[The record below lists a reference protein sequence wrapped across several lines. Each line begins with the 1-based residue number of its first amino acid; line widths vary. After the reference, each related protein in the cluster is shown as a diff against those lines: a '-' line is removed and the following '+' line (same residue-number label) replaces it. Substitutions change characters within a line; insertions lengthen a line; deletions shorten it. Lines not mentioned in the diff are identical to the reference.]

1 MVQDACSDHRHC
13 SDHHPLKVLGMPPFL
28 QEGDTIGIVATARKI
43 SFEEAAP
50 AIGMLVDEGFKV
62 RTGQR
67 MFGVS
72 NQFSGTDEERAADLQ
87 RMLDD
92 PEVKAI
98 FCARGGYGTVRIID
112 RLDFTE
118 FVKHPKWICGFSDVT
133 VLHSHIHRHFGMA
146 TLHSSMLF
154 NMRAIQPDHA
164 SFRTLVGALKGEFPS
179 LQVPST
185 ELNRLGTCEAE
196 VVGGNLSILYSLL
209 GSDSDI
215 ETDGKI
221 LFLEDLDEYLY
232 HLDRMMMNLSRNGK
246 LDRLAGLIVGG
257 MTDMNDNAV
266 AFGET
271 AEQIIARH
279 AAAFDYPVAF
289 GFPVGHLDE
298 NHALIFG
305 KKAALRISEGG
316 CELRYV

>member
-1 MVQDACSDHRHC
+1 MIA
-13 SDHHPLKVLGMPPFL
+13 PPFL
-28 QEGDTIGIVATARKI
+28 RPGDTIGIVATARKI
-43 SFEEAAP
+43 SFEEASP

-67 MFGVS
+67 MFGVC
-72 NQFSGTDEERAADLQ
+72 NQFSGTDEERAADMQ

-92 PEVKAI
+92 PEVRAI
-98 FCARGGYGTVRIID
+98 LCARGGYGTVRIID

-118 FVKHPKWICGFSDVT
+118 FRRHPKWICGFSDVT
-133 VLHSHIHRHFGMA
+133 VLHSHIHRHFGVA

-154 NMRAIQPDHA
+154 NLRTVDASHL
-164 SFRTLVGALKGEFPS
+164 SFRTLVDAMQGRGHGIEAPAFA
-179 LQVPST
+179 
-185 ELNRLGTCEAE
+185 LNRLGRCEAE
-196 VVGGNLSILYSLL
+196 VVGGNLSILHSLL

-215 ETDGKI
+215 DTNRKI

-232 HLDRMMMNLSRNGK
+232 HLDRMMMNLARNGK
-246 LDRLAGLIVGG
+246 LSRLAGLMVGG

-279 AAAFDYPVAF
+279 VSEFDFPVAF
-289 GFPVGHLDE
+289 QVPVGHLDE
-298 NHALIFG
+298 NHTLLLG
-305 KKAALRISEGG
+305 KKAALRVSEGG
-316 CELRYV
+316 SSLTHL

>member
-1 MVQDACSDHRHC
+1 MIS
-13 SDHHPLKVLGMPPFL
+13 PPFL
-28 QEGDTIGIVATARKI
+28 TPGDTIGIVATARKI
-43 SFEEAAP
+43 SYEEAAP
-50 AIGMLVDEGFKV
+50 AIGMLVDGGFKV

-67 MFGVS
+67 MFGIS
-72 NQFSGTDEERAADLQ
+72 NQFSGTDEERTADLQ

-98 FCARGGYGTVRIID
+98 LCARGGYGTVRIID
-112 RLDFTE
+112 RLDFSE

-133 VLHSHIHRHFGMA
+133 VLHSHIHRHFGIA

-154 NMRAIQPDHA
+154 NMRNVEASHP
-164 SFRTLVGALKGEFPS
+164 SFRTLADTLKGDLRPMEAPPS
-179 LQVPST
+179 
-185 ELNRLGTCEAE
+185 ELNRYGTAEAE

-215 ETDGKI
+215 DTDGRI

-232 HLDRMMMNLSRNGK
+232 HIDRMMMNMCRNGK
-246 LDRLAGLIVGG
+246 LRNLAGLIIGG
-257 MTDMNDNAV
+257 MTDMNDNAI

-279 AAAFDYPVAF
+279 VEGLGFPVAF
-289 GFPVGHLDE
+289 GFPVGHLDV
-298 NHALIFG
+298 NRALMLG
-305 KKAALRISEGG
+305 KKAALRVSEGG
-316 CELRYV
+316 SVLWW

>member
-1 MVQDACSDHRHC
+1 MTT
-13 SDHHPLKVLGMPPFL
+13 PPFL
-28 QEGDTIGIVATARKI
+28 TPGDTIGIVATARKI
-43 SFEEAAP
+43 TYEEAAP

-67 MFGVS
+67 MFGIS

-98 FCARGGYGTVRIID
+98 LCARGGYGTVRIID
-112 RLDFTE
+112 RLDFSE

-133 VLHSHIHRHFGMA
+133 VLHSHIHRHFGIA
-146 TLHSSMLF
+146 TLHSPMLF
-154 NMRAIQPDHA
+154 NMREMTPAHPA
-164 SFRTLVGALKGEFPS
+164 FRSLVDALKGQPQPLEIPHSEF
-179 LQVPST
+179 
-185 ELNRLGTCEAE
+185 NRAGTCEAE
-196 VVGGNLSILYSLL
+196 IVGGNLSILYSLL
-209 GSDSDI
+209 GSASDI
-215 ETDGKI
+215 DTDGKI

-246 LDRLAGLIVGG
+246 LRNLAGLLVGG
-257 MTDMNDNAV
+257 MTDMNDNAI

-279 AAAFDYPVAF
+279 VADFNYPVAF
-289 GFPVGHLDE
+289 GLPVGHLED
-298 NHALIFG
+298 NRALMLG
-305 KKAALRISEGG
+305 KKTALRVSEGG
-316 CELRYV
+316 SVLGL

>member
-1 MVQDACSDHRHC
+1 MIIPSF
-13 SDHHPLKVLGMPPFL
+13 LGP
-28 QEGDTIGIVATARKI
+28 GDTIGIVATARKI
-43 SFEEAAP
+43 SYEEAAP

-67 MFGVS
+67 MFGV
-72 NQFSGTDEERAADLQ
+72 NHQFSGSDEERTADMQ

-98 FCARGGYGTVRIID
+98 LCARGGYGTVRIID
-112 RLDFTE
+112 RLDFSE
-118 FVKHPKWICGFSDVT
+118 FVRHPKWICGFSDVT
-133 VLHSHIHRHFGMA
+133 VLHSHIHRNLGVA

-154 NMRAIQPDHA
+154 NMREAGTGHP
-164 SFRTLVGALKGEFPS
+164 SFRSLVDALTGKFPGI
-179 LQVPST
+179 QAPPSP
-185 ELNRLGTCEAE
+185 LNRVGECRAE

-209 GSDSDI
+209 GSGSDI
-215 ETDGKI
+215 GTDGRI

-232 HLDRMMMNLSRNGK
+232 HLDRMMMNLSRNGR
-246 LDRLAGLIVGG
+246 LERLAGLMVGG

-279 AAAFDYPVAF
+279 VSGKDFPVAF
-289 GFPVGHLDE
+289 GIPAGHLDE
-298 NHALIFG
+298 NHALMLG
-305 KKAALRISEGG
+305 KKAALRVSEGG
-316 CELRYV
+316 SSLSYV